1 VQARVVI
8 ASFICT
14 VHVSELLLLIKK
26 LSPILAACLFP
37 IVFVANMYCAVVT
50 EMVMVEEA
58 GAGEVMVVAEA
69 TVVVEAT
76 VVMTEEVE
84 EEVVVDMTVV
94 AIAMHQSKLFLVYS
108 LGSAI
113 LSAYYTALL

>member
-1 VQARVVI
+1 MQARVVI

-94 AIAMHQSKLFLVYS
+94 AIAMHQSKLLIYS
-108 LGSAI
+108 LGSAV
-113 LSAYYTALL
+113 LLAYYTALL